1 MSIKDK
7 LAAAAGNAK
16 DFVESGKLR
25 EGFDKTVA
33 PVREYVQS
41 SRMHDDASRAVKS
54 TKEFI
59 GSHRMAP
66 AF

>member
-16 DFVESGKLR
+16 EFVESGKLR

-33 PVREYVQS
+33 PCANMY
-41 SRMHDDASRAVKS
+41 RAAGCTTMPAELSK
-54 TKEFI
+54 
-59 GSHRMAP
+59 AP
-66 AF
+66 RNS